1 MFSYNV
7 LRLRMGICLPDHSV
21 FSEAAFGAELRTGRH
36 LFSAVGAEDSCT
48 VEFVEPR
55 RFKIHLECSTYG
67 ATFALGQFVEQINQS
82 E

>member
-1 MFSYNV
+1 MFSYSV
-7 LRLRMGICLPDHSV
+7 LCLRVEICLPGNSV
-21 FSEAAFGAELRTGRH
+21 FSETALGAELRTGRH

-55 RFKIHLECSTYG
+55 RFKIHLECSAYR